1 MMDLEQVNLELKEQS
16 PQEIVR
22 WALAQGK
29 RVFATTSFGPN
40 AAVMLKLI
48 SGVDPTVPVVW
59 VDSGYNVRDTYLV
72 AEQLMELLPLN
83 MKIYTPEMTAER
95 RNAIMGGVPSIDD
108 EELHKEFTQQVKLE
122 PFKRALDDIKPDIW
136 LTGIRQGE
144 TAHRQNLDIVSV
156 DNRGL
161 IKVAPIFR
169 WTEDD
174 VITYMAEQKLPSCK
188 RYFDPTKVLDNRECG
203 LHTAA

>member
-1 MMDLEQVNLELKEQS
+1 MDLEQINLQLKEQS
-16 PQEIVR
+16 PEDIIR
-22 WALAQGK
+22 WALGQGK
-29 RVFATTSFGPN
+29 RAFATTSFGPN

-48 SGVDPTVPVVW
+48 SAVDPAVPIVW

-72 AEQLMELLPLN
+72 AEQLMALLPLN

-108 EELHKEFTQQVKLE
+108 EELHKEFTQQVKLD
-122 PFKRALDDIKPDIW
+122 PFKRALDEINPEIW
-136 LTGIRQGE
+136 LTGIRQDE
-144 TAHRQNLDIVSV
+144 TDHRKNLDIVSV

-174 VITYMAEQKLPSCK
+174 VSSFMTEQQLPSCK

>member
-1 MMDLEQVNLELKEQS
+1 MDLEQVNLQLKKQS
-16 PQEIVR
+16 SEEVIR
-22 WALAQGK
+22 WALGQGK

-48 SGVDPTVPVVW
+48 SDVDPTVPVVW

-72 AEQLMELLPLN
+72 AEQLMALLPLN

-95 RNAIMGGVPSIDD
+95 RNSIMGGVPSIDD

-122 PFKRALDDIKPDIW
+122 PFKRALDEIKPDIW

-144 TAHRQNLDIVSV
+144 TEHRQNLDIVSV

-174 VITYMAEQKLPSCK
+174 VSTFMTEQQLPSCR